1 MGKLKINYN
10 QMRKIT
16 IAILFL
22 GYIQAAFAQKSAG
35 KITFEKKRDWVK
47 IQSKATYLSKEQK
60 DRMAQTWKNETEYKQ
75 KMVLNFN
82 EKQSHYTFENQEEQS
97 EDGTYSWRN
106 DLMIITRDFE
116 NEKILELHETLG
128 KTYIVEDSLRF
139 DTWKILNEIKDVSGY
154 ICMKASAYDP
164 VKRQN
169 IIAWFTTDI
178 PVSAG
183 PERFGGLPGMILELN
198 IDDDAIVYTPSLITL
213 AATQEIPKLPKKQKG
228 KKVTIDNLN
237 KEMDAYI
244 KQQEAMHNFPWA
256 IRY

>member
-1 MGKLKINYN
+1 MGKLNNNN
-10 QMRKIT
+10 QMRKII

-22 GYIQAAFAQKSAG
+22 GFIQATFAQNSAG

-75 KMVLNFN
+75 KMVLTFN
-82 EKQSHYTFENQEEQS
+82 EKQTHYTFENQEEQS

-106 DLMIITRDFE
+106 DLMVITRDFE
-116 NEKILELHETLG
+116 NGKILELYETLG
-128 KTYIVEDSLRF
+128 KSYVVEDSLKF
-139 DTWKILNEIKDVSGY
+139 SKWKILNEIKEVSGY
-154 ICMKASAYDP
+154 ICMKASTYDP

-169 IIAWFTTDI
+169 VVAWFTTDI

-183 PERFGGLPGMILELN
+183 PERFGGLPGMILEIN
-198 IDDDAIVYTPSLITL
+198 IDDDAIVYTPSIITL
-213 AATQEIPKLPKKQKG
+213 AATQEIPKLPKKLKG
-228 KKVTIDNLN
+228 KKVNIDFLD
-237 KEMDAYI
+237 KETEEYI

-256 IRY
+256 VRY